1 MIVIG
6 GGGGGS
12 DFFCHEQAAYSPCAL
27 QAAAEIGAPGQCA
40 GEGEGGQGEG
50 GGGVCVGAFFDD
62 VPSIIE
68 VVDFVGDG
76 AADGGAFGDAA
87 VLTIVG
93 VGVGSGAIGDAEK
106 SIFAVPG
113 VGYAVLEGEV
123 SVCIMHGGAE
133 ATDDGVLVD
142 VVSGVGCGGSA
153 VDGEG
158 GGGAVPHGIIVVSIA
173 DAGVVGGAG
182 DLIGV
187 VVAVG
192 AVGGGA
198 VAEGFQGAA
207 SGGVDAET
215 GAVHVVVPADGGA
228 GFFVDATEELTG
240 SVMCEVFADGVFVGE
255 EVESP
260 GFVIGVGGEGW
271 RTVAGDVI
279 ELAFGGPGV
288 VHGTAA
294 GGVHLEAETIG
305 IVSVGDDLGGLT
317 VEGLGL

>member
-12 DFFCHEQAAYSPCAL
+12 DFFCHEQSAYAACAL
-27 QAAAEIGAPGQCA
+27 QAAAEVGAPGQCA

-50 GGGVCVGAFFDD
+50 GGGVCVGAFFND
-62 VPSIIE
+62 VPSIVE

-76 AADGGAFGDAA
+76 AADGGSFGDAA

-93 VGVGSGAIGDAEK
+93 VGVGGGAIGDAEK

-113 VGYAVLEGEV
+113 VGDAVLEGEV
-123 SVCIMHGGAE
+123 AVGIVYGGAE
-133 ATDDGVLVD
+133 AADDGVLVD
-142 VVSGVGCGGSA
+142 VVSGVGGGGSA

-158 GGGAVPHGIIVVSIA
+158 GGGAVPHGIIVVGIA
-173 DAGVVGGAG
+173 DASVVGGAG

-207 SGGVDAET
+207 SGGVDAVSCV
-215 GAVHVVVPADGGA
+215 VHVVVPADGGA
-228 GFFVDATEELTG
+228 GFFVDATEELSG
-240 SVMCEVFADGVFVGE
+240 GIVAQILGDAVFVRELIQPACFIVG
-255 EVESP
+255 
-260 GFVIGVGGEGW
+260 IGGEGW
-271 RTVAGDVI
+271 RTVTRDVI
-279 ELAFGGPGV
+279 ELAFRGPGV
-288 VHGTAA
+288 IDG
-294 GGVHLEAETIG
+294 
-305 IVSVGDDLGGLT
+305 
-317 VEGLGL
+317 